1 MILGLVGK
9 LMSHKNGLIPIR
21 KSYTFKKWPKLKRKE
36 QRVFGRHEGIY
47 KVGYTGVREQE
58 CLAYLLIH
66 YTHIIIYYLNL
77 YLTLQHFKAAMHRL
91 TWPPAREE
99 REGEGPC
106 TLGI

>member
-36 QRVFGRHEGIY
+36 QRVFRRHEGIY

-58 CLAYLLIH
+58 CLASLQSAGRWGDLRDG
-66 YTHIIIYYLNL
+66 
-77 YLTLQHFKAAMHRL
+77 LTEDEKKTSVQAKNVRL
-91 TWPPAREE
+91 TDIMHC
-99 REGEGPC
+99 C
-106 TLGI
+106 TFV